1 MLDALEMVT
10 CWELRTLWQPTE
22 RLGGDRGGGYHKM
35 EKTLKYK
42 ADFVPSTQEQMSFLN
57 LGLFKLKPDTSWS
70 SSDSD

>member
-1 MLDALEMVT
+1 M
-10 CWELRTLWQPTE
+10 
-22 RLGGDRGGGYHKM
+22 DRGSGRHKM

>member
-1 MLDALEMVT
+1 MVT

-22 RLGGDRGGGYHKM
+22 RLGGGGGAVDRGSGRHKM